1 LKNKVKTQIN
11 DIRIKSRGKE
21 STGGT
26 ASLLRRASGINF
38 DEVKGLINPT
48 RRNFLKIVVAS
59 GGIFL
64 AGSVLNKVNK
74 LSKLSLAGQSGESMG
89 SVYQPRIPDSIKN
102 EELED
107 DLESF
112 FENFSIVKNDKEY
125 VLYNKEG
132 DNILIIDRD
141 A

>member
-1 LKNKVKTQIN
+1 MKTQFN

-21 STGGT
+21 GTGGT
-26 ASLLRRASGINF
+26 ASLLRRASGVNF
-38 DEVKGLINPT
+38 DDVKGLINPS

-59 GGIFL
+59 GGILL
-64 AGSVLNKVNK
+64 AGSVLNKV
-74 LSKLSLAGQSGESMG
+74 SKLSSLSMINQSGG
-89 SVYQPRIPDSIKN
+89 SSGSAYQPRIPDSVRD
-102 EELED
+102 EGLD
-107 DLESF
+107 TDLESF

-141 A
+141 V